1 MPFQADTKRI
11 GQGLKS
17 GNTPSLLSFR
27 RNDYDEECIFITTT
41 SPKKN
46 RNARHFFRTKPPSP
60 DQNMIAGIFPP
71 NQLSLPILN

>member
-17 GNTPSLLSFR
+17 GNIPSLLSFR

-41 SPKKN
+41 SPKK
-46 RNARHFFRTKPPSP
+46 KIEML
-60 DQNMIAGIFPP
+60 DIFSEP
-71 NQLSLPILN
+71 NLHPQIRI